1 MTGLKKKFIVI
12 LILNM
17 SLLMWALI
25 TMIKSLNTGENWR
38 IVFSIIGFVG
48 FLALTS
54 LFVYAI
60 IKKMKEEKIE

>member
-1 MTGLKKKFIVI
+1 
-12 LILNM
+12 M